1 VFESISRS
9 WQILGETWGVL
20 RKDKELMLFPVLSGI
35 VTIIVVLS
43 FIIPFLF
50 LGLSASFS
58 QESAVILAFIFYFV
72 TSAVVIFFNA
82 ALIGCA
88 HIRLT
93 GGNPTFSDGIRIAM
107 RHIPAI
113 LSWALVAATIG
124 LILRILSNRAGF
136 IGRIIIALIGGIWSL
151 VTFFVIPVLVIEDKG
166 VFDAIRESWE
176 LFRKTWG
183 ENVVGQVSLAVVFC
197 IPAFVGVLV
206 VFATLLTGNMA
217 LFAVAIASFAIMLVV
232 LVIIFSALNGI
243 FVAALYRYAKS
254 GTVPSALSP
263 GLVQGAFA
271 RKSGGGTI

>member
-1 VFESISRS
+1 
-9 WQILGETWGVL
+9 
-20 RKDKELMLFPVLSGI
+20 MLFPVLSGI